1 MWNYKNKS
9 CFYIFDYLL
18 EPITEIWWLL
28 IFFPPNFGD
37 WNIKKKT
44 LHFWIFDF
52 EFHFLVKLWQLK
64 KKGLLGCKTM
74 THSFTYV
81 VVNLYLYILSWVT
94 TVHLN
99 TISVRSS
106 CVKEVFM
113 CERRLQTR
121 WIVTGES
128 CLVTRTWTA
137 VVRIEMALFHP
148 LQQRVIMGP
157 MRRQGC
163 T

>member
-1 MWNYKNKS
+1 MWYSQSGDPPRGEEGLAQFGYKSDVKLQTLKS

-28 IFFPPNFGD
+28 IFFSPNFGD
-37 WNIKKKT
+37 WNLKKKT

-94 TVHLN
+94 VHLN
-99 TISVRSS
+99 TISVR
-106 CVKEVFM
+106 
-113 CERRLQTR
+113 
-121 WIVTGES
+121 
-128 CLVTRTWTA
+128 A
-137 VVRIEMALFHP
+137 VHVWKK
-148 LQQRVIMGP
+148 
-157 MRRQGC
+157 
-163 T
+163 TTD